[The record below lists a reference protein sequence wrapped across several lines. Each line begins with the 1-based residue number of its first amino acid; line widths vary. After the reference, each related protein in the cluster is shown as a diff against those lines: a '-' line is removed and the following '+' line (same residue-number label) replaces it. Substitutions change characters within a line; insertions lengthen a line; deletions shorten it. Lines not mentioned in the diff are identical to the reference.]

1 MKPAPSHKLMDDA
14 GAMISRQPDEQAVS
28 PGHAELD
35 ARRLNVRRLVLLYVL
50 FVLLSFGLGYPTLN
64 RYDPTRV
71 SGLADV
77 KSYVAMVTR
86 AASVPGQPHMR
97 FRVLVPWMARPFYSL
112 ARGRVGSWDPVM
124 FGLLSADSIFVAGTA
139 LLIVV
144 LGTRV
149 LGSYPASLIASLL
162 YLANFAVPNLRLV
175 GLVDA
180 GEAFFLLALYYALA
194 TKRLLMLP
202 FIAILG
208 ASAKESFIPFS
219 IVFTAAWWIVQR
231 KRSHSSVRT
240 AIWISAGW
248 LLSIA
253 TLIAVH
259 RIVSGHFDSLIGF
272 TETLQGNYAYFSQ
285 FLSSIFD
292 RNLWYVFI
300 WLLPLGIPKLKQFP
314 KSWLMPVAASA
325 LMAFVLDGYYS
336 GANGTVG
343 RALFTVAGP
352 LLSLSAAKLLLETPV
367 LAAKMES

>member
-1 MKPAPSHKLMDDA
+1 MDDA

-35 ARRLNVRRLVLLYVL
+35 AQRLNARRLVMLYVL
-50 FVLLSFGLGYPTLN
+50 FLLLSFGLGYPTLN

-194 TKRLLMLP
+194 TKRL
-202 FIAILG
+202 FDAAIHRNPRCEREG
-208 ASAKESFIPFS
+208 
-219 IVFTAAWWIVQR
+219 IVHSLQHRLHGRMVD
-231 KRSHSSVRT
+231 RSTQTLALIRT
-240 AIWISAGW
+240 NS
-248 LLSIA
+248 
-253 TLIAVH
+253 H
-259 RIVSGHFDSLIGF
+259 
-272 TETLQGNYAYFSQ
+272 
-285 FLSSIFD
+285 
-292 RNLWYVFI
+292 
-300 WLLPLGIPKLKQFP
+300 
-314 KSWLMPVAASA
+314 
-325 LMAFVLDGYYS
+325 LDLRG
-336 GANGTVG
+336 
-343 RALFTVAGP
+343 
-352 LLSLSAAKLLLETPV
+352 
-367 LAAKMES
+367 LAA